1 VVHFC
6 RHRKAAI
13 MLYRGLYT
21 LLLSIT
27 ALFREPKAHED
38 FQLDRGLQGRDRRL
52 QQPKGHNTKAQLDMT
67 KDTTSILR

>member
-1 VVHFC
+1 
-6 RHRKAAI
+6 

-38 FQLDRGLQGRDRRL
+38 FQLDREL
-52 QQPKGHNTKAQLDMT
+52 
-67 KDTTSILR
+67 